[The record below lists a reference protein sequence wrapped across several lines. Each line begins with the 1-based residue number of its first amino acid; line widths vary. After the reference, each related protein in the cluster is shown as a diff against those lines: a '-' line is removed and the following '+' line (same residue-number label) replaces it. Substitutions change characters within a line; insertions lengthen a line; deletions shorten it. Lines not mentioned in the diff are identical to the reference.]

1 MDRLYW
7 GVICF
12 ILLPLGLFFVFLI
25 PEIITEDLKIGLSLI
40 QGLDIL
46 RGLFI
51 LARPI
56 WGTLLLVLSLVLLM
70 YSEELGNRIVRWF
83 SGK

>member
-1 MDRLYW
+1 ML
-7 GVICF
+7 
-12 ILLPLGLFFVFLI
+12 LI

-46 RGLFI
+46 QGLFI

-70 YSEELGNRIVRWF
+70 YSEELGSRIVRWF

>member
-1 MDRLYW
+1 MNRLYW

-12 ILLPLGLFFVFLI
+12 ILLPLGLFFMLLI

-40 QGLDIL
+40 QELDIL

-51 LARPI
+51 LTRPI
-56 WGTLLLVLSLVLLM
+56 WSTAILFL
-70 YSEELGNRIVRWF
+70 
-83 SGK
+83 